1 MRTLKSILIA
11 SVIALPV
18 AAPALA
24 ADAIMEQPPV
34 PAPVEVAPQ
43 YGWAGGYTGLH
54 LGYGWNKFKT
64 DNAAI
69 GNIKSNKFKMGAFA
83 GWNFQQDNI
92 VYGVEGDAGYSW
104 AKKTVNNIEAKQG
117 FDGSLR
123 ARLGVDMGVVMPY
136 LTAGVAG
143 AQLKLSDATSSKSK
157 FRAGWTAGGGLE
169 AKLTENVLGR
179 VEYRYSDFGN
189 KTYALDS
196 GDIKSKLQ
204 THDVRLGIA
213 YKF

>member
-11 SVIALPV
+11 SVIALPI

-43 YGWAGGYTGLH
+43 LGWAGGYTGLH
-54 LGYGWNKFKT
+54 LGYGWNTFKT
-64 DNAAI
+64 NKAGV
-69 GNIKSNKFKMGAFA
+69 GNIKSDKFKMGAFA

-104 AKKTVNNIEAKQG
+104 AKKTVGTIQAKEG
-117 FDGSLR
+117 FEGSLR

-136 LTAGVAG
+136 VTGGVAG
-143 AQLKLSDATSSKSK
+143 AQIKLSDETSDTSK
-157 FRAGWTAGGGLE
+157 FRVGYTVGAGLE

-179 VEYRYSDFGN
+179 VEYRYTDFGN
-189 KTYALDS
+189 KNYSLDS
-196 GDIKSKLQ
+196 GNIKSKLQ
-204 THDVRLGIA
+204 TNDIRLGVA